1 MPTIFRKGW
10 NWCRRFRHR
19 KGYGVHSPSD
29 FYLITSVIYEQAAY
43 NAYRPLH
50 ELRQAIG
57 NDKPCYRE
65 KVDKLLLRLAN
76 HLQPASI
83 LEIGT
88 GNGID
93 TCYLAN
99 GKRCP
104 LLSLSD
110 TEETD
115 APGSPVLSSYPMV
128 RQRHGNLSALLQ
140 KETAKGT
147 LPPLIHLGHTDHYR
161 ECFDQILPHVSADTC
176 IIVGTPYATH
186 RKQTWWK
193 EIIQD
198 PRTGVTFDLYD
209 VGLVFFDKKRV
220 KEHRIVNFF

>member
-43 NAYRPLH
+43 NAYHPLH

-57 NDKPCYRE
+57 NDKACYRE
-65 KVDKLLLRLAN
+65 KTDKLLLRLAN
-76 HLQPASI
+76 YLQPTSI
-83 LEIGT
+83 LEVGT

-93 TCYLAN
+93 TCYLAS

-110 TEETD
+110 TEEAD
-115 APGSPVLSSYPMV
+115 ALGSPVLSDYPMV
-128 RQRHGNLSALLQ
+128 TQRHGNLSALLQ
-140 KETAKGT
+140 EETAKGT
-147 LPPLIHLGHTDHYR
+147 LPPLVHLAHTDHYR
-161 ECFDQILPHVSADTC
+161 ECFEQILPHVSTATC
-176 IIVGTPYATH
+176 IIVGTPYATR
-186 RKQTWWK
+186 RKRMWWE

-209 VGLVFFDKKRV
+209 VGIVFFDKKRI
-220 KEHRIVNFF
+220 KEHRIVNFL